1 MMQDFLFYKILVPI
15 IEYGISFRINQA
27 ALRMAALMNP
37 ADQVIKCIR
46 IYSGFVS

>member
-27 ALRMAALMNP
+27 AFRYGC
-37 ADQVIKCIR
+37 ADEPCGPGNQVHPHL
-46 IYSGFVS
+46 